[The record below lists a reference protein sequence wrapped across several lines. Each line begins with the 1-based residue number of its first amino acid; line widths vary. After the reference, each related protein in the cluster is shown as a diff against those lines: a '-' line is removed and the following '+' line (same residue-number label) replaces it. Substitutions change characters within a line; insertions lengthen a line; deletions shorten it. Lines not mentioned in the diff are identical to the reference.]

1 MTHSNFTQDE
11 LFVITKL
18 WKDLTEQSYSNGI
31 GIDIHVFKRYTT
43 IDGFL
48 GDRLFTL
55 FDKGDNKFITLSDF
69 IDNLKTI
76 YFGNYNDQIYF
87 LFQLFDVKNERKIEK
102 KYMTII
108 INSIPH
114 KDICKCIHKHNK
126 SSYDEWTNNCVCI
139 EAFQYD
145 ITHKYE
151 YLTFNEFCEW
161 QKNNS
166 IIMDYIKKAINYFV
180 PDVIQLSKKISKS
193 KSDILPILTKP
204 NRYES
209 YMYKKSHILGTY
221 LKRYYMLYGN
231 CLYYYTSKKSIKPK
245 GVIFLPGSV
254 VSSLD
259 NNAIEI
265 SIEGPSRHKKR
276 ILYCE
281 NLKIKNAWLNVL
293 NTASQVIHFDEI
305 YEIGS
310 ELGKGAFGTVN
321 KCIRK
326 YDNKPFAVKIIN
338 KETFTEIDK
347 EHLKTELSILKLVC
361 HPNIIHMDCFYE
373 RSNNIYFVMDLIEGG
388 DLLNSIIKR
397 SLYNDDEL
405 RMLIKNIA
413 ECLAYIHDLGI
424 VHRDIKPE
432 NILCDGNRLIL
443 TDFGLSKFVMPDYQL
458 SETCGTLDYVAPEV
472 IYKLGYGKESDIW
485 SLGVICYLVYYGQ
498 LPFTGDNDSETFD
511 NIYLKNPLFLNTK
524 NILANELIKKML
536 DKNPKTRISAQE
548 ILNHKFMY
556 NF

>member
-55 FDKGDNKFITLSDF
+55 FDKGNNKFITLSDF

-76 YFGNYNDQIYF
+76 YFGNYNEQIDL
-87 LFQLFDVKNERKIEK
+87 LFHLFDVKNERKVEK

-114 KDICKCIHKHNK
+114 KHICKCIHSHNK
-126 SSYDEWTNNCVCI
+126 LTYDEWTNNCVCR
-139 EAFQYD
+139 EAFEYD
-145 ITHKYE
+145 NSHKNE
-151 YLTFNEFCEW
+151 YLTFDEFYEW
-161 QKNNS
+161 QKNS
-166 IIMDYIKKAINYFV
+166 TVIIDYIKKSINYFV
-180 PDVIQLSKKISKS
+180 PDIIYLSKKLSKS
-193 KSDILPILTKP
+193 KSDMLPILKNST
-204 NRYES
+204 RFES
-209 YMYKKSHILGTY
+209 YMFKKSYILGIY
-221 LKRYYMLYGN
+221 VKRYYMLYGN
-231 CLYYYTSKKSIKPK
+231 CLYYYSSKKSIKPK
-245 GVIFLPGSV
+245 GVIFLTGAIIM
-254 VSSLD
+254 LNE
-259 NNAIEI
+259 NNTIEI
-265 SIEGPSRHKKR
+265 IIEGNTRHKKR

-281 NLKIKNAWLNVL
+281 NLKMRNAWFNVL
-293 NTASQVIHFDEI
+293 KTASQVINFNEI
-305 YEIGS
+305 YNIGTEIGV
-310 ELGKGAFGTVN
+310 GAFGTVN
-321 KCIRK
+321 KCVRK
-326 YDNKPFAVKIIN
+326 NDNKQFAVKIIN
-338 KETFTEIDK
+338 KTNFTKSDR

-373 RSNNIYFVMDLIEGG
+373 SNDNVYFVMEFIEGG
-388 DLLNSIIKR
+388 DMLNYIIKR
-397 SLYNDDEL
+397 PLYNDNEL
-405 RMLIKNIA
+405 KVFIKNIS

-432 NILCDGNRLIL
+432 NILCDGDRLVL
-443 TDFGLSKFVMPDYQL
+443 TDFGLSKFVMFDFQL

-498 LPFTGDNDSETFD
+498 LPFTGENDVETFD
-511 NIYLKNPLFLNTK
+511 NIYLKQPLFLDTK
-524 NILANELIKKML
+524 NILANELIAKML
-536 DKNPKTRISAQE
+536 DKNPKTRITAQE
-548 ILNHKFMY
+548 ILSHKFMY